1 MEIGERGFFMKKIF
15 YLFLIVISFASTLFL
30 YKNQISS
37 ADSGVGQLDRFATV
51 LNKKDISVTNWNL
64 YAREVRMNT
73 SANKVAANL
82 KNKLK
87 NYKWTNKDQKIIG
100 ISKHTSVTERI
111 VVTSTND
118 NSSYIIY
125 ELTGTKW
132 DQRTKK
138 ETKVLLQQ
146 SMENIFSKKPTIF
159 TCIKGTMGG
168 KIEGVLQGMKNDF
181 LDTFKAT
188 KIEEI
193 KEGAFI
199 SVSAYTE
206 QWNDAL
212 VANGKKINLQIAIR
226 ENKVDESKTIIIGT
240 PIITVEY

>member
-1 MEIGERGFFMKKIF
+1 MKKIF
-15 YLFLIVISFASTLFL
+15 YLLLITISVASVMFFNIN
-30 YKNQISS
+30 KIGI
-37 ADSGVGQLDRFATV
+37 AESGVGQLNRFADV
-51 LNKKDISVTNWNL
+51 LNKKDISITSWNL
-64 YAREVRMNT
+64 YAREAKINT
-73 SANKVAANL
+73 SATEVMKKY
-82 KNKLK
+82 KNNFK
-87 NYKWTNKDQKIIG
+87 NFKWSIDKEKNKIIG
-100 ISKHTSVTERI
+100 VSNHTFVTERL

-118 NSSYIIY
+118 NSSYVIY

-132 DQRTKK
+132 DQRTEK
-138 ETKVLLQQ
+138 ETKNLIEQ
-146 SMENIFSKKPTIF
+146 SLENIFNEEPTFF

-168 KIEGVLQGMKNDF
+168 KLEGVLQGIKNDF
-181 LDTFKAT
+181 LETFKAT

-193 KEGAFI
+193 KEGAFV

-226 ENKVDESKTIIIGT
+226 ENNVDESKTIIIGT

>member
-1 MEIGERGFFMKKIF
+1 MKKIF
-15 YLFLIVISFASTLFL
+15 YIFLIALSFASTLFF

-64 YAREVRMNT
+64 YAREVKMNT
-73 SANKVAANL
+73 SANKVAINY

-87 NYKWTNKDQKIIG
+87 NYKWTIKDQKVIG
-100 ISKHTSVTERI
+100 ISKHASVTERI

-118 NSSYIIY
+118 NSSYVIY

-138 ETKVLLQQ
+138 EARLLLQD
-146 SMENIFSKKPTIF
+146 SMENIFSEKPTIF
-159 TCIKGTMGG
+159 TCIKGSMGG
-168 KIEGVLQGMKNDF
+168 KLEGVLQGMKNDF
-181 LDTFKAT
+181 LNTFKAT

>member
-1 MEIGERGFFMKKIF
+1 MKKIVA
-15 YLFLIVISFASTLFL
+15 LFLIAIC
-30 YKNQISS
+30 ISS
-37 ADSGVGQLDRFATV
+37 ALFFNWNEIGMADSGVGQLNRFANV
-51 LNKKDISVTNWNL
+51 LNKKDISITSWNL
-64 YAREVRMNT
+64 YAREAKINT
-73 SANKVAANL
+73 SVNKVYEDYKNNL
-82 KNKLK
+82 KNF
-87 NYKWTNKDQKIIG
+87 KWTVKEKNKKLIG
-100 ISKHTSVTERI
+100 TINHTFVTERI
-111 VVTSTND
+111 VLTSTSD

-125 ELTGTKW
+125 ELSGTKW
-132 DQRTKK
+132 DQRTEK
-138 ETKVLLQQ
+138 ETKNLLKK
-146 SMENIFSKKPTIF
+146 SLENIFSEEPTFF

-168 KIEGVLQGMKNDF
+168 KLEGVLQGIKNDF
-181 LDTFKAT
+181 LETFKAT

-193 KEGAFI
+193 KEGAFV